1 MGYPAIKRRK
11 AGRGAGVMLAV
22 ILNAG
27 AAWGT
32 CLRLEPACLIQ
43 EARAGADALS
53 DRADRD
59 EVYFEIVITLAGR
72 GEGQSAL
79 ALAGQIGNPT
89 TFAEA
94 EAEIAIAEAQQGN
107 FETAM
112 QIAMAILDSRE
123 NSVRVMALEQLA
135 MEQAKRGAID
145 TAFET
150 VLAIDNPYR
159 RSEAEANIAKAIAHA
174 KDMDGA
180 FRASARIATSYWFSS
195 GQPQFKV
202 ASGIV
207 SRSTEFDDY
216 WFYEALVSLAVL
228 QARAGDVVGALRT
241 ARSIPDLESRSRAT
255 SGISIAQ
262 ADSGDIGGA
271 LDTARRIEA
280 AYGDSAAMIA
290 IAGAKVR
297 AGNAEGARDLAQQ
310 IWIAYGNDAG
320 FAAVAVE
327 QVRAGAV
334 ADGLRYLDLIKS
346 QQTRTRAL
354 RDIGQIL
361 ASAGKVDEAVAV
373 VSRIDEA
380 GERDLAFEVV
390 TTALARIGLGT
401 RALAVAQALADG
413 ALADKL
419 SISVLVEMARAGDS
433 NTGLAAAYAIADPMS
448 RNIALAELA
457 RLGG

>member
-1 MGYPAIKRRK
+1 MGYPAIKWCK
-11 AGRGAGVMLAV
+11 PGYGAVAVLAV
-22 ILNAG
+22 TLNAG
-27 AAWGT
+27 AAWGA
-32 CLRLEPACLIQ
+32 CSRLEPACLIQ

-72 GEGQSAL
+72 GERQAAL
-79 ALAGQIGNPT
+79 DLAAQIGNPT
-89 TFAEA
+89 TLAEA
-94 EAEIAIAEAQQGN
+94 EAEIAIAEAQRGN

-112 QIAMAILDSRE
+112 QIALDIMDSRE
-123 NSVRVMALEQLA
+123 NSVRVAALEQLA
-135 MEQAKRGAID
+135 IEQAKRGAVV

-159 RSEAEANIAKAIAHA
+159 RSEAEANIAEAIASA
-174 KDMDGA
+174 GDMDGA

-228 QARAGDVVGALRT
+228 QARAGDAVGALRT

-262 ADSGDIGGA
+262 AEGGDIDGA

-290 IAGAKVR
+290 IAGAKAG

-310 IWIAYGNDAG
+310 IWSAYGNDAG

-334 ADGLRYLDLIKS
+334 EDGLSYLDHINS
-346 QQTRTRAL
+346 QQTRTGAL

-361 ASAGKVDEAVAV
+361 ATAGKVDEAVAV
-373 VSRIDEA
+373 VSLIAEMGD
-380 GERDLAFEVV
+380 RDLAFEVV
-390 TTALARIGLGT
+390 ATELARIGLGA
-401 RALAVAQALADG
+401 RALSLAQALTDG
-413 ALADKL
+413 AMSDKL
-419 SISVLVEMARAGDS
+419 SIAVLVEMARAGDPS
-433 NTGLAAAYAIADPMS
+433 AGLAAAYAIADPMS

-457 RLGG
+457 RLGA